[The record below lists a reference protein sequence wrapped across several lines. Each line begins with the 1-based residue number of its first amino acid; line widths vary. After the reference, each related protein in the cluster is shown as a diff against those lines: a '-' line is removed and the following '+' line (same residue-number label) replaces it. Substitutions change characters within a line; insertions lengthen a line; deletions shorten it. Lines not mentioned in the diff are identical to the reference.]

1 VVGVEEEVDV
11 PLPKAR
17 ASSSRSWSG
26 AITSTWNP
34 AICIVVG
41 AVIVP
46 PLVDG
51 IIATWGGTD
60 EKSAIWTSK

>member
-1 VVGVEEEVDV
+1 VEEVDSVV
-11 PLPKAR
+11 PYGACFVV
-17 ASSSRSWSG
+17 SIVVG
-26 AITSTWNP
+26 AITSPWNP

-51 IIATWGGTD
+51 SIATSGGTE